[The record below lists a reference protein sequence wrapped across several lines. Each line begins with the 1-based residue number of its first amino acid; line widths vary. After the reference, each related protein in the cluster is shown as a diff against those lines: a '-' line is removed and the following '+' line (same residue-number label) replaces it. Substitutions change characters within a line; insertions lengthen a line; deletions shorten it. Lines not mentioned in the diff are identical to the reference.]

1 MTNLENLMC
10 CAFNGIRDRGKTLK
24 EALLHLYQDGA
35 TFAPEQPEM
44 EDLENW
50 LSQEAD

>member
-1 MTNLENLMC
+1 MTNHEKLMW
-10 CAFNGIRDRGKTLK
+10 CAISFVRDRGQSLK
-24 EALLHLYQDGA
+24 ETLLHLYQDGA